1 MRIKKL
7 KIYNNIILGNID
19 ISFMDDNM
27 NIKNQIFLAGE
38 NGCGKTTLLEI
49 IYEFVS
55 GTGINRKVSNEVNE
69 FTIEFS
75 DDEVDILKTNR
86 ELGYSFEGLA
96 NDSDVVFRVDYS
108 QKWAGSS
115 EIEYRNDSGKLVT
128 RENTNIMF
136 NENIRSVLRGV
147 YSTAEISFIS
157 DNINYVTS
165 KNLDDDI
172 TSIRQGSN
180 LATEISQLLVDI
192 KALDDSYLA
201 DWVSKNPGIIPPE
214 NIKEIRIK
222 RFKKAFDYI
231 FEGKKFKG
239 VKNVDGKK
247 EIIFEENGV
256 EVPINKLSSGEKQI
270 VFRGGFLLKDS
281 NKVKG
286 AIILIDEPE
295 LSLHP
300 KWQMKISEFFRKI
313 FEDDKG
319 NQTSQIFISTHSPFI
334 LHNKNRINDKAV
346 VLKKDALGNIIQ
358 LDKPKFYYC
367 NNEELIKD
375 AFDIDSVIEC
385 IKKDREKTL
394 IITEGK
400 TDWKHMKKAYQ
411 KLLEN
416 HEIQEVDIEFL
427 EYEETLGD
435 SRLFQLFEYISM
447 LNNPNKIICI
457 FDRDKSDIV
466 KKIVNDGND
475 YKYNKNNVYSAVIP
489 IPENREATPEI
500 CIEHLYL
507 DEDIRRERE
516 GKRIYLGYEFSRK
529 SGIHNEDSKI
539 FCMKKDKCGSD
550 SYKII
555 DSDCWVASN
564 INEEKN
570 IAMSKNDFANNIV
583 SEVDEFKNISFE
595 GFKPLFQLLSE
606 IIRLEN

>member
-1 MRIKKL
+1 MRIKKI
-7 KIYNNIILGNID
+7 KIYNNTILGNLD
-19 ISFMDDNM
+19 ISFMDDSKNT
-27 NIKNQIFLAGE
+27 KNQIFLAGE

-49 IYEFVS
+49 IYDFVS

-75 DDEVDILKTNR
+75 DEEVNILKSSI
-86 ELGYSFEGLA
+86 ELGYNFEGLA
-96 NDSDVVFRVDYS
+96 NQSDVIFKVDYS
-108 QKWAGSS
+108 RKWAGSS
-115 EIEYRNDSGKLVT
+115 GIEYRNDSGEVVRRK
-128 RENTNIMF
+128 NTNLMF

-147 YSTAEISFIS
+147 YSTAEINFIA

-165 KNLDDDI
+165 KNLDNDI
-172 TSIRQGSN
+172 TSIRQSSN

-192 KALDDSYLA
+192 KALDDSDLS
-201 DWVSKNPGIIPPE
+201 DWVSENPGIIPPE
-214 NIKEIRIK
+214 DIKEIRIK
-222 RFKKAFDYI
+222 RFKKAFDYM

-239 VKNVDGKK
+239 VKNIEGKK

-286 AIILIDEPE
+286 AVILIDEPE

-334 LHNKNRINDKAV
+334 LHNKNRINDKVV
-346 VLKKDALGNIIQ
+346 VLKKDALGSIIQ

-400 TDWKHMKKAYQ
+400 TDWKHMKKAYE

-416 HEIQEVDIEFL
+416 DEIEEINIEFL

-435 SRLFQLFEYISM
+435 SRLLQLFEYISM
-447 LNNPNKIICI
+447 LNNTNKIICI
-457 FDRDKSDIV
+457 FDRDKSDVVKRIV
-466 KKIVNDGND
+466 HHGND

-489 IPENREATPEI
+489 IPKNREDAPEI

-507 DEDIRRERE
+507 DEDIKRKRE

-529 SGIHNEDSKI
+529 SGIHNEDSRI
-539 FCMKKDKCGSD
+539 FCMKKNKCGSN

-564 INEEKN
+564 INEDEN
-570 IAMSKNDFANNIV
+570 IAMSKNDFVNNIV
-583 SEVDEFKNISFE
+583 SEVDEFKEISFE
-595 GFKPLFQLLSE
+595 GFKPLFKMISE
-606 IIRLEN
+606 ISRLEN